1 MLERKG
7 VCRLCVIHKNV
18 PRMLN
23 AFLDLVGGADLNVE
37 HMINKARGELAYTMI
52 DLGDKLGEDIVEKIR
67 SMPDVYRVR
76 LV

>member
-1 MLERKG
+1 
-7 VCRLCVIHKNV
+7 
-18 PRMLN
+18 MLN

-67 SMPDVYRVR
+67 SIPDVYRVR